1 MSAVR
6 FLSRAAT
13 FLVFAVAGCT
23 AKTEPPAS
31 PMTIYAAGSLARPLR
46 AALDSIAAA
55 GGPRV
60 RMEVMG
66 SREIIRAVVSLGK
79 TPDIIVSADA
89 DELEKKMIPG
99 FVTTST
105 TFARNRIVLALSP
118 KSPRVAT
125 ITNANW
131 FDVVGGGSIKIA
143 RADPA
148 RAPLGYRTEIVW
160 KLAESTLQRPGLA
173 AKLAAATPET
183 LQRGNES
190 DLAALLTTG
199 DADAAWCYESLA
211 KSLGIK
217 YITLGDRV
225 DLGSDADTVS
235 YLRAA
240 VRIAGDRA
248 GDSVL
253 VAGSPIR
260 YAIAVVAN
268 GPDVISAT
276 VLRERLLDS
285 ISTRVMRRAGL
296 DVLDSPKVTTLAM
309 KLNLRQ

>member
-1 MSAVR
+1 M
-6 FLSRAAT
+6 RAAIAL
-13 FLVFAVAGCT
+13 FIAVAGCT
-23 AKTEPPAS
+23 ERTEPPAA

-46 AALDSIAAA
+46 AALDSIAAS

-66 SREIIRAVVSLGK
+66 SREIIRAIVSLGK

-89 DELEKKMIPG
+89 DELEKKMIPS

-105 TFARNRIVLALSP
+105 TFARNRVVLALSAR
-118 KSPRVAT
+118 SSRVAT
-125 ITNANW
+125 ITTANW
-131 FDVVGGGSIKIA
+131 FDVASGGTIRIA

-148 RAPLGYRTEIVW
+148 RSPLGYRTEIVW
-160 KLAESTLQRPGLA
+160 KLVESSLQRPGLS
-173 AKLAAATPET
+173 AKLAASSPES
-183 LQRGNES
+183 LLRGNES

-217 YITLGDRV
+217 YVLLGDRV

-235 YLRAA
+235 YVKAV
-240 VRIAGDRA
+240 VRIAGDRP
-248 GDSVL
+248 GDSIV

-268 GPDVISAT
+268 GPNVISAT

-285 ISTRVMRRAGL
+285 TSARVMRRAGL
-296 DVLDSPKVTTLAM
+296 DVLNTPKVTTLAM

>member
-1 MSAVR
+1 MSAGKFGAR
-6 FLSRAAT
+6 TIIGL
-13 FLVFAVAGCT
+13 LVAVVACT
-23 AKTEPPAS
+23 AKTEPPAQ

-118 KSPRVAT
+118 KSPRVAA
-125 ITNANW
+125 ITTANW
-131 FDVVGGGSIKIA
+131 FDVASGGTIRIA

-148 RAPLGYRTEIVW
+148 RSPLGYRTEIVW
-160 KLAESTLQRPGLA
+160 KLAELTLQRAGLS
-173 AKLAAATPET
+173 AKLSSASPES
-183 LQRGNES
+183 LLRGNES

-211 KSLGIK
+211 KALGLR
-217 YITLGDRV
+217 YIVLGDRV
-225 DLGSDADTVS
+225 DLGSDADTATYV
-235 YLRAA
+235 RAA
-240 VRIAGDRA
+240 VRISGDRA

-253 VAGSPIR
+253 VAGTPIR

-285 ISTRVMRRAGL
+285 NSTRIMRRAGL